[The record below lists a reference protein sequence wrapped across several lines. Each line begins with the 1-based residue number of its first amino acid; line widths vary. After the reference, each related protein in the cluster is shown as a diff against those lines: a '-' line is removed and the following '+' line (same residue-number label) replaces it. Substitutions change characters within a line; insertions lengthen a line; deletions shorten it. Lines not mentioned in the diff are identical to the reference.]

1 MPSQFPWS
9 PPGPGHPTQPGSQRR
24 NKGGKDSSR
33 GAQPIPSVLRSVPQ
47 SQADGAGGASGARAF
62 VSWAPG
68 QAQVIHHTEG
78 PHLNSNRE
86 GGRPGCPAGGELSP
100 PGGAHRPE
108 GHSGLALL
116 GFPRDPRESC
126 HLPQEDGSL
135 AGSEPSAVPRGL
147 LVWQGRGRLRQ
158 RITRL
163 IASQK
168 SLTQIRWPSC
178 RAPSLIGA
186 RGEGDRKVP
195 AKC

>member
-1 MPSQFPWS
+1 MVTTR
-9 PPGPGHPTQPGSQRR
+9 PGPPHTARVSEEEQRRQRQQPGRPAHPR
-24 NKGGKDSSR
+24 
-33 GAQPIPSVLRSVPQ
+33 VLRSVPQ

-108 GHSGLALL
+108 GHSGLVLL
-116 GFPRDPRESC
+116 VFPRDPCESC

-135 AGSEPSAVPRGL
+135 AGSEPSAVQRGL

-195 AKC
+195 AKS